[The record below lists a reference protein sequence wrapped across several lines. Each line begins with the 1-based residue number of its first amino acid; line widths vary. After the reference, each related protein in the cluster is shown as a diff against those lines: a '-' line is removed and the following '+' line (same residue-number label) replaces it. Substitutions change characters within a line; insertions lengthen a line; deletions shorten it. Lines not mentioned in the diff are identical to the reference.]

1 MEPDEGSE
9 RVIHHPTPASSRIQA
24 AAHPTASVDLQA
36 SVASKLANLQSAIRD
51 GTVRFE
57 PVVSQTRALK
67 LASDCPNGYGRM
79 YNDGKCYKGFAQ

>member
-1 MEPDEGSE
+1 MTKE
-9 RVIHHPTPASSRIQA
+9 RTVINSLATLALVISVAPASA
-24 AAHPTASVDLQA
+24 TASVDLQA

-51 GTVRFE
+51 GAVRFE

-79 YNDGKCYKGFAQ
+79 YNDGKCHKGFAQ